1 MPTVATHV
9 IEQAIYGSQEA
20 GGYRFL
26 ARSPGFVEEWL
37 PEAQRLCTSFGERP
51 GTVACPACVF
61 AQRFGRRYAA
71 IVQVADQ
78 GRDDSGR
85 PGALGFHLLVLP
97 LVAYRNLGGDPFGIA
112 ERFPPPWRARGDLPA
127 LSWLGE
133 PPLARTVERVQG
145 VLKRDEGPTLLGGAQ
160 VLVDGGRLVFE
171 RSAPA
176 TDLLR
181 GLWTLLPT
189 STRWDLWPASFAFG
203 NALRFDALV
212 VPHAHGEEY
221 AGYVTEQQAGDY
233 PEGRYELHVQT
244 AAEAGDQRGLDALFA
259 RRSRAETWRLG
270 LTILALSLVLLMA
283 MKLLPS
289 GPAPRPQGSTP
300 SRSAARPE
308 LPAAEHYPSLTEG
321 EDRQLAQALREL
333 AQHLGMPPPL
343 DSATAGQLLT
353 QLERHLGPPPTG
365 RDPGEDLVRGPVQR
379 RLRALLWR
387 HGVAEYRDPNL
398 NPVEMVERLQ
408 QKVLERK
415 P

>member
-1 MPTVATHV
+1 M
-9 IEQAIYGSQEA
+9 IEQAVYGSQDA

-26 ARSPGFVEEWL
+26 ARSPGFLEEWL
-37 PEAQRLCTSFGERP
+37 PEAQRLCTSFGERR

-61 AQRFGRRYAA
+61 SHRFGKRHAA

-78 GRDDSGR
+78 GGDDSGR
-85 PGALGFHLLVLP
+85 PGALGFYLLVLP
-97 LVAYRNLGGDPFGIA
+97 RAAYRNLGGDPFAIA
-112 ERFPPPWRARGDLPA
+112 ERFLPPWRARGDLPG
-127 LSWLGE
+127 LGWPDE
-133 PPLARTVERVQG
+133 PPPARTVEQVQS
-145 VLKRDEGPTLLGGAQ
+145 VLKRDDGPTLLGGAQ

-171 RSAPA
+171 RPAPD

-212 VPHAHGEEY
+212 VLHAHGEEY

-233 PEGRYELHVQT
+233 PEGRYELNVQI

-259 RRSRAETWRLG
+259 RRSRVETWRLG
-270 LTILALSLVLLMA
+270 LTILALSLVLLLV

-289 GPAPRPQGSTP
+289 GPAPQPPGSTP
-300 SRSAARPE
+300 SRSAGPE
-308 LPAAEHYPSLTEG
+308 SPAAEHYPSLTEA
-321 EDRQLAQALREL
+321 EDRQLAQALSEL
-333 AQHLGMPPPL
+333 ARQLGVPPPP
-343 DSATAGQLLT
+343 DSATAGQMLT
-353 QLERHLGPPPTG
+353 QIERRLGPQPTG
-365 RDPGEDLVRGPVQR
+365 RDPGEDLARGPVQR

-387 HGVAEYRDPNL
+387 QGVAEYRDPNL
-398 NPVEMVERLQ
+398 NPVELVERLQ
-408 QKVLERK
+408 QKVLEKK